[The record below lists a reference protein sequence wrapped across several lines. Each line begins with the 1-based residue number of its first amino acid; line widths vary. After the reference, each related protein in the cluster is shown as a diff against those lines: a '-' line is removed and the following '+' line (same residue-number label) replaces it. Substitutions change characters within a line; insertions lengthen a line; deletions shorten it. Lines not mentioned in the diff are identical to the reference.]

1 MMRSSLVVAALVFTG
16 CAEDPFFL
24 EAKSVAVCQHLP
36 AQRFQVP
43 GELREQYA
51 RLPPAMQQGLQLERT
66 FDFDVSADLPSETA
80 AMLDSSFALTS
91 IRMSVVNAEDHLGF
105 VDEAHL
111 QLQPG
116 AGSGLEARV
125 FDYVRAETEPKAIA
139 WNGSAFDVAAY
150 LESGNLKYTV
160 SLVGSLPPGDVLVDI
175 DACAAVK
182 VKLDYL

>member
-1 MMRSSLVVAALVFTG
+1 MIRSSLVFAALVFAG

-51 RLPPAMQQGLQLERT
+51 RLPPAMQQGLELQRT
-66 FDFDVSADLPSETA
+66 FDFDVSSELPSETA
-80 AMLDSSFALTS
+80 AMLESRFALTS
-91 IRMSVVNAEDHLGF
+91 ISLSVVNREDHLGF
-105 VDEAHL
+105 IDEAHL

-116 AGSGLEARV
+116 ASSGLEERG
-125 FDYVRAETEPKAIA
+125 FDYVRTEAEPRAIA

-175 DACAAVK
+175 DACAEVK